1 MTKFQLHSLKRSRK
15 YKYNNIMNLK
25 EKIKKIFGPKLKLLP
40 GTRLT
45 SFFFIGVS
53 VLIAGAIL
61 FAANIY
67 YNLDTGEIVMEEVQR
82 AARLIKATA
91 GLIVGGENLTGGYV
105 FEVVGSSKLATTTIA
120 TGPLTLSAAGQELR
134 FTGGTNYYV
143 GFKVPTNLSTTSVYI
158 WPGSYPQG
166 SGYVLTS
173 DASGNMTWIAPGT
186 AGLGDISAV
195 GNVESGEAFTYNY
208 PGTTLWF
215 GNTTHRGALTVA
227 SLTNNATYTLPDIA
241 GTNYLTLSS
250 GPLGT
255 GSVLFSSNDLIA
267 TSSNFVWDNNNR
279 ILTLGSAG
287 QGGQLRIYSDAS
299 GGYFI
304 GFKASS
310 TLATSTTYSW
320 PAPPP
325 STRVLVSDPSGNLSW
340 QTVSGVGA
348 LSKTGTISPGY
359 VAFFVDE
366 YTLTGTS
373 NFIWS
378 TTTNTLTIGGT
389 IVANTFTGPSGAT
402 TTLSSASGQNIL
414 IDPATGKV
422 ILGTGDWIETSGG
435 YQIGKTG
442 TQVLREMVPI
452 FGFDLPVKTATTT
465 YVKISRDIVNYPLN
479 PCATGTTRVHKLVIR
494 YGATATS
501 TWQVATSSGGYAEI
515 TVPPTGATST
525 GSVYTIQTDIPTPS
539 GICTGWTQGTETDDW
554 WVRMK
559 LNATGE
565 IMIYQIFLAGY
576 DQIQ

>member
-1 MTKFQLHSLKRSRK
+1 ML
-15 YKYNNIMNLK
+15 
-25 EKIKKIFGPKLKLLP
+25 KKIFKRRLKLLP

-45 SFFFIGVS
+45 SFLFIGTS

-105 FEVVGSSKLATTTIA
+105 FEVVGQSKLATT
-120 TGPLTLSAAGQELR
+120 SVSELR
-134 FTGGTNYYV
+134 FPYGDYYV
-143 GFKVPTNLSTTSVYI
+143 GFRAPSNLSTTTVYT
-158 WPGSYPQG
+158 WPASPPGG
-166 SGYVLTS
+166 SG
-173 DASGNMTWIAPGT
+173 WILQADKNGVMSWTNPAA
-186 AGLGDISAV
+186 AGLGDITAV
-195 GNVESGEAFTYNY
+195 GNVESGEAFTYTY

-215 GNTTHRGALTVA
+215 GNTTSRGALTVA
-227 SLTNNATYTLPDIA
+227 PLTVNATYTLPNIA

-267 TSSNFVWDNNNR
+267 TSSNFLWDNNSR

-287 QGGQLRIYSDAS
+287 QGGQLRIYSDAT
-299 GGYFI
+299 GGYYI
-304 GFKASS
+304 GFKASP
-310 TLATSTTYSW
+310 TLTASATYSW
-320 PAPPP
+320 PAPPPPP
-325 STRVLVSDPSGNLSW
+325 STRVLVSDSSGNLSW
-340 QTVSGVGA
+340 ETVSGVGA

-389 IVANTFTGPSGAT
+389 IVANYFSGPSNAPTRLISAT
-402 TTLSSASGQNIL
+402 GRDIIL
-414 IDPATGKV
+414 DPATGKV
-422 ILGTGDWIETSGG
+422 ILGNGGWIETSQG
-435 YQIGKTG
+435 YQIGKSG

-501 TWQVATSSGGYAEI
+501 TWQVATSTGGYAEI

-525 GSVYTIQTDIPTPS
+525 GSVYTIQTSIPTPS
-539 GICTGWTQGTETDDW
+539 GSCTDWTQGTDTDDW

-559 LNATGE
+559 LNDTGE

-576 DQIQ
+576 DEIQ